1 MTTEKYK
8 WESDGFRKDP
18 FSIPEGYFESL
29 GDRIISRIDPV
40 SEAPVAERRS
50 LVRPWM
56 TWVSGIA
63 AVLVLG
69 WFGLR
74 EFYLKPHQET
84 QIQES
89 LSHFSDYYGEEL
101 NEGQLAGFVADY
113 EVEVSFQTQVDY
125 QDLINAEPES
135 TEELI
140 YESIIF

>member
-1 MTTEKYK
+1 MATEKYI
-8 WESDGFRKDP
+8 WEKDGFRKDP
-18 FSIPEGYFESL
+18 YRIPQGYFESL
-29 GDRIISRIDPV
+29 GDRIISRIDPGT
-40 SEAPVAERRS
+40 EAPLTVRPT
-50 LVRPWM
+50 LIRPWM

-63 AVLVLG
+63 AVFVLG

-74 EFYLKPHQET
+74 EFYLKPHQEL

-89 LSHFSDYYGEEL
+89 LSHFTDYYGEEL
-101 NEGQLAGFVADY
+101 NEGLLAGFVADY
-113 EVEVSFQTQVDY
+113 EVEVSFLTQIDY

>member
-18 FSIPEGYFESL
+18 YSIPAGYFETL
-29 GDRIISRIDPV
+29 GDRVMSRVDPV
-40 SEAPVAERRS
+40 TEAPAVVRRS

-63 AVLVLG
+63 ALLVLG
-69 WFGLR
+69 WFGLQ
-74 EFYLKPHQET
+74 ELYLKPHQELR
-84 QIQES
+84 IQES
-89 LSHFSDYYGEEL
+89 LSHFTDYYGEEL

-113 EVEVSFQTQVDY
+113 EVEMSFQTLVDY
-125 QDLINAEPES
+125 HDLINAEPES
-135 TEELI
+135 TEDLI